1 MGEEEEN
8 LRALEALLT
17 EFFSPATDNTRKAAI
32 EKVAH
37 TCLVVVYKDMTN
49 K

>member
-17 EFFSPATDNTRKAAI
+17 EFFSPGTDNTRKAAI
-32 EKVAH
+32 EKVPPHLPDVTAH
-37 TCLVVVYKDMTN
+37 
-49 K
+49 

>member
-17 EFFSPATDNTRKAAI
+17 EFFSPATDNSRKAAI
-32 EKVAH
+32 EKVPH
-37 TCLVVVYKDMTN
+37 TCLVLLHTGHCRC
-49 K
+49 